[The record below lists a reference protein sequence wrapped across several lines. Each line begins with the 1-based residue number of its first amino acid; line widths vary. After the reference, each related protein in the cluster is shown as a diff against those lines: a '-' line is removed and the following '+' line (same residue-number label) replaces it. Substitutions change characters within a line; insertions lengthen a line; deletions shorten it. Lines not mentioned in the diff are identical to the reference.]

1 MKKPYTFVLAF
12 VAALS
17 TLTMTNCNRV
27 SALSQSLSTTISI
40 SAGCVSTIN
49 GSSGNASTSVV
60 TGSEV
65 SITILNSELSTGQT
79 VSGPGIPEGSFLT
92 RDGKETTLSP
102 QKTFNLG
109 VVSGPITLTFTP
121 VPNAFSYSLGP
132 GTFCPDGASPTS
144 SSLTINTVDPPKQV
158 ATNPAAPS
166 PNTTQSKPSTADTPP
181 PNQTPVAKAT
191 APKIKDTSNNTSLNS
206 GKSQSSAG
214 DNKIEKNNYPMYVW
228 IIGGILFIG
237 VIALLIA
244 SFMGKVPYRKLFVKI
259 KPSRKK

>member
-121 VPNAFSYSLGP
+121 VPNAFSYSLGA

-158 ATNPAAPS
+158 ANTPAS
-166 PNTTQSKPSTADTPP
+166 PTPTTTQTKPTTSPPTAT
-181 PNQTPVAKAT
+181 AKADK
-191 APKIKDTSNNTSLNS
+191 PKDTAQPVRTTQDEPELTAESDQAIDSRTP
-206 GKSQSSAG
+206 A
-214 DNKIEKNNYPMYVW
+214 YVW
-228 IIGGILFIG
+228 ALGALILVAI
-237 VIALLIA
+237 VALIVA
-244 SFMGKVPYRKLFVKI
+244 SVTGKVPYKKLIKKT